1 MTVPN
6 PGALPAPATQ
16 QPLQPPRQQSL
27 QQPQSTP
34 VAQPP
39 PRPPL
44 APEAAHRARVA
55 GGVGGGIAWL
65 GLGIAQACA
74 ALLLLGLGIPALLL
88 GVVAWQG
95 SAPDPGAAIW
105 PAVLRWLGS
114 PTAIVLMVGIP
125 LGLIV
130 ALLGLWLSAR
140 MLRRPGLARP
150 VAVTWAAFGI
160 SLVAAS
166 VVGGIGSAVFSPFA
180 GGLPGFGAGGMNG
193 PGGPGGPGSPTF
205 DVDAGALTEWA
216 DADRVLAMLWPFVV
230 LGGLASLVVPIVLS
244 VFAWWWM
251 AHAMRPAAA
260 TAD

>member
-16 QPLQPPRQQSL
+16 QPLQPPL
-27 QQPQSTP
+27 QQPQPTR
-34 VAQPP
+34 VAQPA

-44 APEAAHRARVA
+44 PPEAAHRARLA
-55 GGVGGGIAWL
+55 GGLGGGLAWL
-65 GLGIAQACA
+65 GLGIVQVCA
-74 ALLLLGLGIPALLL
+74 VLLLLGLGIPALLL

-95 SAPDPGAAIW
+95 SARDPGAEIW
-105 PAVLRWLGS
+105 PAVLPWLGS
-114 PTAIVLMVGIP
+114 PTAIALMVGIP
-125 LGLIV
+125 LGVII

-180 GGLPGFGAGGMNG
+180 GGMPGFGPVGAGGPDG
-193 PGGPGGPGSPTF
+193 PTF

-216 DADRVLAMLWPFVV
+216 DAERVLAMLWPFVV
-230 LGGLASLVVPIVLS
+230 LGGLASLIVPIVLS
-244 VFAWWWM
+244 VFVWWWM
-251 AHAMRPAAA
+251 AHAMRPAA
-260 TAD
+260 TTD